1 MRLQRFALT
10 PTIVA
15 ATLAGLVSCQEAQD
29 KPAKIVVVFVD
40 VSASVREFSVHHDS
54 WAKVL
59 NRLGA
64 GDRIILGRI
73 TGETFTNFRPV
84 VDETLPKYNWLTDN
98 KLRYEKKIKESK
110 QKLTTALDDALASS
124 RSQKTDILN
133 SLTLAEKILHD
144 DKRQRVLVI
153 ISDMLE
159 DGEFY
164 NFERVR
170 VDQQFTRKVIEDKHR
185 KGEMPDLKAA
195 KVYVAGASAPS
206 ANKALEIQRF
216 WVEYFKAAN
225 AHLPPQNYGPTLIN
239 FDE

>member
-1 MRLQRFALT
+1 MRWKTFVLT
-10 PTIVA
+10 LVILA
-15 ATLAGLVSCQEAQD
+15 AGVAGLVSCQEAQD
-29 KPAKIVVVFVD
+29 KPAKTVVVFVD
-40 VSASVREFSVHHDS
+40 VSASVREFNVHYDS
-54 WAKVL
+54 WAKIL
-59 NRLGA
+59 DRLGA
-64 GDRIILGRI
+64 GDRIVLGRI
-73 TGETFTNFRPV
+73 TGETFTSFRPV

-98 KLRYEKKIKESK
+98 KLRYERKIKESK
-110 QKLTTALDDALASS
+110 QKLTTALDDALAAS

-170 VDQQFTRKVIEDKHR
+170 VDPRFTKKVIEDKHG

-195 KVYVAGASAPS
+195 KVYVAGASAQS
-206 ANKALEIQRF
+206 ANKALEVQRF
-216 WVEYFKAAN
+216 WLEYFKAAN
-225 AHLPPQNYGPTLIN
+225 AVLAKENYGPALIN